1 MNPTKLTKLALII
14 ILASATPILLS
25 ACDGSHIGSGSVIVQ
40 QDCEYDNNLSETADS
55 YISRCRK
62 AGIHRT
68 FPGEYYGKTLGEI
81 DRDKSADGKKVKKL
95 LNDGRFKK

>member
-1 MNPTKLTKLALII
+1 MNLKKLTQLAFVI
-14 ILASATPILLS
+14 ILAIATPVLLT
-25 ACDGSHIGSGSVIVQ
+25 ACDGGSIGSGSVITQ

-62 AGIHRT
+62 AGIRRT
-68 FPGEYYGKTLGEI
+68 FPGEYYEKTLGEI

>member
-1 MNPTKLTKLALII
+1 MNLKKLTQLAFVI
-14 ILASATPILLS
+14 ILAIATPVLLT
-25 ACDGSHIGSGSVIVQ
+25 ACDGGSIGSGSVIVQ

-62 AGIHRT
+62 AGIRRT
-68 FPGEYYGKTLGEI
+68 FPGEYYAKTLREI